1 MTLPRFLAAGAI
13 AIAAMSGVASA
24 EEGRIYVFHSKATGA
39 CPSLDWHVMLGADNS
54 LSGMIAWDDM
64 KAMARA
70 TGTANMHNKTF
81 QMTAREVGGKGRT
94 ATITGTVGGNG
105 WLTANI
111 KGPKIDCQNI
121 NVPWFSPPPPTGG

>member
-1 MTLPRFLAAGAI
+1 MLENQNAGRSDQRRRTGHRVQHLLRRLLVRRIEQRDVENTERVESRADDSTAVRDAA
-13 AIAAMSGVASA
+13 
-24 EEGRIYVFHSKATGA
+24 
-39 CPSLDWHVMLGADNS
+39 
-54 LSGMIAWDDM
+54 
-64 KAMARA
+64 
-70 TGTANMHNKTF
+70 
-81 QMTAREVGGKGRT
+81 AREVGGKGRT